1 MSVTHRTP
9 AAGRRHLLA
18 AAVLALVA
26 ATVLT
31 GCRDGQ
37 GVRDEGPSAAR
48 SRPAAGPAGDVK
60 APRPEP
66 TGRGALVRAQPS
78 IRAASTAQ

>member
-1 MSVTHRTP
+1 MSVTHRPP
-9 AAGRRHLLA
+9 AVGRRRLLA

-48 SRPAAGPAGDVK
+48 SRPTAGPAADATRPAKAGD
-60 APRPEP
+60 
-66 TGRGALVRAQPS
+66 RAG
-78 IRAASTAQ
+78 